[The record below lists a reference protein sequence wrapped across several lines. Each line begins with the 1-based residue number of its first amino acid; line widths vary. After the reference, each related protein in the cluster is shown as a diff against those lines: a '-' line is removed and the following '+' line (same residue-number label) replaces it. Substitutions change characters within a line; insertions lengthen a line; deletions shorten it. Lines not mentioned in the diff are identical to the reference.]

1 MLYTFLQ
8 PVQYVMNA
16 DSVNE
21 AIKNYVKFH
30 RFHNISQIMLKDH
43 EKMYK
48 ANLKYFKHDGR
59 NKVGINVYPTNPSI
73 TITSNINTDRT
84 MPVGLTPAHFMPLSP
99 VATRSNGATV
109 VSGNSS
115 VPVVTNPLSPV
126 MTNPLSPVITN
137 PLSPVVTNSNAAV
150 VNSAYLPSSIFPW
163 GN

>member
-16 DSVNE
+16 DTVNE

-73 TITSNINTDRT
+73 TITSNVAADRT

-99 VATRSNGATV
+99 VATNTNGAKV
-109 VSGNSS
+109 VSGNYPLS
-115 VPVVTNPLSPV
+115 PVAINPLSPV
-126 MTNPLSPVITN
+126 A
-137 PLSPVVTNSNAAV
+137 NSNAAV
-150 VNSAYLPSSIFPW
+150 VNSAVLPSSFFPW

>member
-73 TITSNINTDRT
+73 TITSNINADRT

-99 VATRSNGATV
+99 VATTKSNGATV
-109 VSGNSS
+109 VSGNTLPS
-115 VPVVTNPLSPV
+115 VIS
-126 MTNPLSPVITN
+126 NPLSPVISN
-137 PLSPVVTNSNAAV
+137 PMSPVISTPVIANSNAAV

>member
-16 DSVNE
+16 DTVNE

-59 NKVGINVYPTNPSI
+59 NKVGINVYPTNPNI
-73 TITSNINTDRT
+73 TITSNVAAGRN

-99 VATRSNGATV
+99 VAANPNGATV
-109 VSGNSS
+109 VSGNYPMP
-115 VPVVTNPLSPV
+115 PVGNYPLSPV
-126 MTNPLSPVITN
+126 GNYPLSPVGAN
-137 PLSPVVTNSNAAV
+137 FNAAV
-150 VNSAYLPSSIFPW
+150 VNSAVLPGFPW

>member
-16 DSVNE
+16 DTVNE

-73 TITSNINTDRT
+73 TITSNVAADRT

-99 VATRSNGATV
+99 VATNSNGATV
-109 VSGNSS
+109 VSGNYPMP
-115 VPVVTNPLSPV
+115 PVGNYPLSPV
-126 MTNPLSPVITN
+126 GNYPLSPVGN
-137 PLSPVVTNSNAAV
+137 YPLSPVGANSNAV
-150 VNSAYLPSSIFPW
+150 LHRSFYPW
-163 GN
+163 GK

>member
-8 PVQYVMNA
+8 PVQYTMNA
-16 DSVNE
+16 DTVNE

-73 TITSNINTDRT
+73 TLTSNVAADRT

-99 VATRSNGATV
+99 VATNSNGATV
-109 VSGNSS
+109 VSGNY
-115 VPVVTNPLSPV
+115 PLSPIV
-126 MTNPLSPVITN
+126 A
-137 PLSPVVTNSNAAV
+137 NSNAAV
-150 VNSAYLPSSIFPW
+150 VNSAVLPRSFYPW

>member
-30 RFHNISQIMLKDH
+30 RFHNINQIMLKDH
-43 EKMYK
+43 EKMYR
-48 ANLKYFKHDGR
+48 ASLKYFKHDGR

-73 TITSNINTDRT
+73 TITSNVAADRT

-99 VATRSNGATV
+99 VTRTHNGTTV
-109 VSGNSS
+109 VSGNSL
-115 VPVVTNPLSPV
+115 VNT
-126 MTNPLSPVITN
+126 
-137 PLSPVVTNSNAAV
+137 PLSPVVRANPNTPL

-163 GN
+163 G

>member
-16 DSVNE
+16 DTVNE

-73 TITSNINTDRT
+73 TITSNVAADRT

-99 VATRSNGATV
+99 VATNSNGATV
-109 VSGNSS
+109 VSGNY
-115 VPVVTNPLSPV
+115 PLSPIV
-126 MTNPLSPVITN
+126 A
-137 PLSPVVTNSNAAV
+137 NSNAAV
-150 VNSAYLPSSIFPW
+150 INSAVLPRSFYPW